1 MNDYSAKSWDQV
13 RQEYPDQW
21 VIIQAMR
28 SHSKLN
34 KRILDE
40 IDVVNTFA
48 DGEKAMREYLKLHR
62 EDRSKE
68 LYVVHTNK
76 EALDITEQK
85 WLGIR
90 PA

>member
-1 MNDYSAKSWDQV
+1 MNAYSAKSWDQV
-13 RQEYPDQW
+13 RQEYPDRW

-28 SHSKLN
+28 SHSKSN
-34 KRILDE
+34 KRIIDE
-40 IDVVNTFA
+40 IDVVSTFN
-48 DGEKAMREYLKLHR
+48 DSEKAMREYLRLHR

-76 EALDITEQK
+76 VALDITEQR

>member
-1 MNDYSAKSWDQV
+1 MNDYSTKSWDQV
-13 RQEYPDQW
+13 REEYPGQW

-28 SHSKLN
+28 SHSKSN
-34 KRILDE
+34 KRIVDA
-40 IDVVNTFA
+40 IDVVNTF
-48 DGEKAMREYLKLHR
+48 DDSEKAMREYLKLHR

-68 LYVVHTNK
+68 LYVVHTNNA
-76 EALDITEQK
+76 ALDITEQK

>member
-1 MNDYSAKSWDQV
+1 
-13 RQEYPDQW
+13 
-21 VIIQAMR
+21 MR
-28 SHSKLN
+28 SHSRSN

-40 IDVVNTFA
+40 IDVVNTFD

-62 EDRSKE
+62 QDRSKE

-85 WLGIR
+85 WLGVR
-90 PA
+90 PT